1 MITKRYERITYS
13 QHAEEQIA
21 LRDYLT
27 KALVEEA
34 LERATPQAA
43 RGKALKTHYPIP
55 GRDRLVV
62 LVIYFEV
69 TPASAHIKTVYPLRK
84 GRLK

>member
-1 MITKRYERITYS
+1 MGKRYERITYS
-13 QHAEEQIA
+13 DHAEEQIA
-21 LRDYLT
+21 FRDYLT

-34 LERATPQAA
+34 LNAATPEPA
-43 RGKALKTHYPIP
+43 RGEALQVCYPIP

-62 LVIYFEV
+62 LVIYFEA
-69 TPASAHIKTVYPLRK
+69 TAKSAYVVTVYPVQK